1 MKPFSLPKSDLLAKP
16 WEFEAV
22 YRRGRRLR
30 GNNFSLICL
39 PTAQDQTRIG
49 ISIHGVKNAVKRN
62 RIKRI
67 IREFYRLNRAAL
79 PAATD
84 IVFTVREGF
93 TPNSPNEVKQAVFSL
108 LKKTG
113 SPSPSR

>member
-1 MKPFSLPKSDLLAKP
+1 MKSFALLKSDLITKSR
-16 WEFEAV
+16 EYDVV
-22 YRRGRRLR
+22 YRRGKRLR
-30 GNNFSLICL
+30 GKNFSLICL
-39 PTAQDQTRIG
+39 PTENEHNRIG
-49 ISIHGVKNAVKRN
+49 ISIHGIKKAVTRN

-67 IREFYRLNRAAL
+67 IREFYRLNRVAL

-93 TPNSPNEVKQAVFSL
+93 TPNSPDEVKQAVFSL
-108 LKKTG
+108 LKKIG

>member
-1 MKPFSLPKSDLLAKP
+1 MKPFALPKSDLVTRP
-16 WEFEAV
+16 GEYEAV
-22 YRRGRRLR
+22 YRRGKRLR
-30 GNNFSLICL
+30 GKNFSLICM
-39 PTAQDQTRIG
+39 PTDREHNRIG
-49 ISIHGVKNAVKRN
+49 ISIHGVKKAVTRN

-93 TPNSPNEVKQAVFSL
+93 IPNSPDAVKQAVFSL
-108 LKKTG
+108 LKKIG

>member
-1 MKPFSLPKSDLLAKP
+1 MHSHALPKSDLITRP
-16 WEFEAV
+16 WEYEAV
-22 YRRGRRLR
+22 YRRGKRVR
-30 GNNFSLICL
+30 GKHCSLICL
-39 PTAQDQTRIG
+39 STDRERNRLG
-49 ISIHGVKNAVKRN
+49 ISIHGVKKAVKRN

-84 IVFTVREGF
+84 MVFTVREGF
-93 TPNSPNEVKQAVFSL
+93 SPNSPEEVKQAIFTL
-108 LKKTG
+108 LKKIG